1 MFLSE
6 EQESEFIKIWILDAR
21 HMLVSFWNNVKFTT
35 ISIFC
40 REVDFLYWNNAG
52 VNPLQKN
59 KINNNGFNIDDR

>member
-6 EQESEFIKIWILDAR
+6 EQENEFIKIWILDAM

-40 REVDFLYWNNAG
+40 REVDCLYWNNAG
-52 VNPLQKN
+52 VNLLQKN
-59 KINNNGFNIDDR
+59 ENNNNGFNIEDR